1 MPCQQMYVIG
11 RPKLIKVVMEV
22 RLYRFCDN
30 FSNVSLIA
38 KLTKNRAF
46 LHIVFPLWA
55 FKKPEICH
63 YFILYFILSFLE
75 APFLFLW
82 LEFCCRFL
90 CILSYYFLFVSA
102 STDYMTSSLINQGTS
117 GTYLLSSY
125 FILKSKTKFVILYF
139 FVPYSD
145 SKIQY

>member
-1 MPCQQMYVIG
+1 MSYYSNRYRHLPCQQMYVIEG
-11 RPKLIKVVMEV
+11 PKLIKVVMEV

-75 APFLFLW
+75 PPFLFLW

-90 CILSYYFLFVSA
+90 CILSYYFFVCFSFNRLHDVQFDQ
-102 STDYMTSSLINQGTS
+102 SRNLRYIFT
-117 GTYLLSSY
+117 
-125 FILKSKTKFVILYF
+125 
-139 FVPYSD
+139 
-145 SKIQY
+145 